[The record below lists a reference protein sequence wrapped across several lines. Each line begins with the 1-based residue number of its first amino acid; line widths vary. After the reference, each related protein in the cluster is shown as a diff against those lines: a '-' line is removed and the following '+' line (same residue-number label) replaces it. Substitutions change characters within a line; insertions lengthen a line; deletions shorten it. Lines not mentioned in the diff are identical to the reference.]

1 MILVTGANGFLG
13 QALSIELKARQF
25 PVRGVLR
32 AEAKAGEVNVGDI
45 GPDTDWQEALVGV
58 EVIVHTAAR
67 THIMTNTSGD
77 PLCQYRK
84 VNVEG
89 TLNLARQAA
98 TASVK
103 RFIFISS
110 IKVNG
115 ESTLPGKPFTA
126 DDQPKPEDPYG
137 VSKWEAEV
145 GLHRL
150 ANETGLEVVI
160 IRPPLVYGPRVKANF
175 LRMMR
180 WINRGLPLPLGSI
193 DNKRSLVAL
202 ANLVDLIINCIEHP
216 AAANQVF
223 LAGDGQDVST
233 TELLYGIGKA
243 LDKPARLLPC
253 PVGLLSFTA
262 ALLGK
267 KEMLRRLTDS
277 LQVDISRARSLLGWE
292 PLLSREEGL
301 REVAQDFKQ
310 QSMDP

>member
-1 MILVTGANGFLG
+1 M
-13 QALSIELKARQF
+13 
-25 PVRGVLR
+25 
-32 AEAKAGEVNVGDI
+32 
-45 GPDTDWQEALVGV
+45 
-58 EVIVHTAAR
+58 
-67 THIMTNTSGD
+67 
-77 PLCQYRK
+77 
-84 VNVEG
+84 
-89 TLNLARQAA
+89 
-98 TASVK
+98 
-103 RFIFISS
+103 
-110 IKVNG
+110 
-115 ESTLPGKPFTA
+115 
-126 DDQPKPEDPYG
+126 
-137 VSKWEAEV
+137 
-145 GLHRL
+145 HRL

>member
-13 QALSIELKARQF
+13 RALSLELKAKRF
-25 PVRGVLR
+25 AVRGALR
-32 AEAKAGEVNVGDI
+32 AEAEVGEVPIGDI
-45 GPDTDWQEALVGV
+45 GPDTNWEEALVGV
-58 EVIVHTAAR
+58 DVIVHAAAR
-67 THIMTNTSGD
+67 AHIMSDASGD
-77 PLCQYRK
+77 PLSQYRK

-126 DDQPKPEDPYG
+126 DDQPMPEDPYG

-150 ANETGLEVVI
+150 ASETGMEVVI
-160 IRPPLVYGPRVKANF
+160 IRPPLVYGPGVKANF
-175 LRMMR
+175 LRLMR
-180 WINRGLPLPLGSI
+180 WINRGLRLPLGSI
-193 DNKRSLVAL
+193 DNKRSLVAVD
-202 ANLVDLIINCIEHP
+202 NLVDLIITCLEHP

-233 TELLYGIGKA
+233 TELLRAIGKA
-243 LDKPARLLPC
+243 LGKPARLYPC
-253 PVGLLSFTA
+253 PAGLLVVA
-262 ALLGK
+262 ASLVGK
-267 KEMLRRLTDS
+267 KSMAERLIGN
-277 LQVDISRARSLLGWE
+277 LQVDISRTHSLLDWE
-292 PLLSREEGL
+292 PPVSLEEGL
-301 REVAQDFKQ
+301 HKVAQDFRQ
-310 QSMDP
+310 QSSNR